1 MIINHQAEKRYPKR
15 LLLWL
20 FVREFAVTDE
30 DEEDEEDDIVWRESD
45 GSDTIK
51 NPITIEKIV
60 IDFGFLKNSQIV
72 AKINTD
78 QTDKR

>member
-1 MIINHQAEKRYPKR
+1 MIGWGEDRRRSGICKG
-15 LLLWL
+15 
-20 FVREFAVTDE
+20 VAVTDE

-60 IDFGFLKNSQIV
+60 FDFGFLKNSQESWFYLYW
-72 AKINTD
+72 T
-78 QTDKR
+78 